1 MPRSKRLALAG
12 IPLYIT
18 QRGVNHTAIFLDDGD
33 RRYYLELL
41 ARALADFELTLHAYV
56 LMDNHVHLLIGAQ
69 RTGCISQA
77 LRLAGQSYVQTFNLR
92 HARVGTLWQGRF
104 KSCLV
109 DSQGYALRVMRYIE
123 LNPVRAALVG
133 RPDEHPWSSVRTH
146 LGQTHDPMITLHP
159 AYLAL
164 AADPASRASAY
175 RAWLHAPI
183 DPDEVARIRDYIA
196 QEKALGDRRF
206 QAMVAKTLDRPADL
220 RPRGRPPRTPGVTLA
235 GD

>member
-1 MPRSKRLALAG
+1 MPRLPRFE
-12 IPLYIT
+12 IPGVPVHVT
-18 QRGVNHTAIFLDDGD
+18 QRGVNRCAIFLDNDD
-33 RRYYLELL
+33 RRRYRRVLRDACRRYEV
-41 ARALADFELTLHAYV
+41 AIHAYV
-56 LMDNHVHLLIGAQ
+56 LMDNHVHLLIGAR

-92 HARVGTLWQGRF
+92 HDRVGTLWQGRF

-123 LNPVRAALVG
+123 LNPVRAAMVG

-183 DPDEVARIRDYIA
+183 DPDEVARIRNYIA

-206 QAMVAKTLDRPADL
+206 QSMVAKALDRPADL
-220 RPRGRPPRTPGVTLA
+220 RPRGRPRRTPGVTLA
-235 GD
+235 GN